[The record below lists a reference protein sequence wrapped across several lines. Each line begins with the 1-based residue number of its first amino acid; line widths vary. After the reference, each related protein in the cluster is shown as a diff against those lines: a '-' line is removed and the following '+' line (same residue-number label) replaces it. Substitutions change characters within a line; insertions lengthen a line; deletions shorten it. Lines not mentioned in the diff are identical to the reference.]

1 MPRLNGVAPIRT
13 LPFMDRT
20 PEWAWWVFAGAL
32 VLFLAMDL
40 LSHRGKHGDSYRAA
54 VFWTV
59 FWIGVGLAFNVFVW
73 VVMGPIPAQEY
84 LAAYLMEKS
93 LSVDNLFVF
102 LIIFSSLNIP
112 KEHQHKVLWLGIFG
126 ALVFRAIFIFL
137 GAEALERYEWVAFVF
152 GGLLLWAAWR
162 TFRHDPTEE
171 RENAIASF
179 LARHLPVSQ
188 HHHEGQFVAYEN
200 GRRVAT
206 SLLIAVIAL
215 ELTDILF
222 AVDSVPAAFSVT
234 RDTFLVYTSNAFAI
248 LGLRA
253 LYLVIARVLE
263 DLKYLHFGL
272 AAVLAFA
279 GLKMLLHDVVEIPP
293 LLSVGIIGLFIGVAV
308 LASVA
313 HVRRE
318 RRREQERAPEGRGPP
333 GGRLA
338 TSAPP

>member
-1 MPRLNGVAPIRT
+1 
-13 LPFMDRT
+13 MDPT
-20 PEWAWWVFAGAL
+20 PDWAWWVFAGAL
-32 VLFLAMDL
+32 VVFLAMDL
-40 LSHRGKHGDSYRAA
+40 VSHRGRHGDTYRAA

-59 FWIGVGLAFNVFVW
+59 FWIGVGLGFNVFVW
-73 VVMGPIPAQEY
+73 VVMGPVPAQEY

-112 KEHQHKVLWLGIFG
+112 KEHQHRVLWLGIFG

-137 GAEALERYEWVAFVF
+137 GASALERYEWVAFLF

-179 LARHLPVSQ
+179 LSRHLPVSQ
-188 HHHEGQFVAYEN
+188 HHHEGRFIAHEN
-200 GRRVAT
+200 GRRVVT
-206 SLLIAVIAL
+206 SLFIAVVAL

-222 AVDSVPAAFSVT
+222 AVDSVPAAFAVT

-263 DLKYLHFGL
+263 DLKYLHYGL
-272 AAVLAFA
+272 AGVLAFA
-279 GLKMLLHDVVEIPP
+279 GLKMLLHDAVEIPP
-293 LLSVGIIGLFIGVAV
+293 LLSVGIIASFIVIAV
-308 LASVA
+308 LASLR
-313 HVRRE
+313 HTRKE
-318 RRREQERAPEGRGPP
+318 RRRAGEVIPEPAPGVAPTSVPP
-333 GGRLA
+333 
-338 TSAPP
+338 

>member
-1 MPRLNGVAPIRT
+1 
-13 LPFMDRT
+13 MDNT
-20 PEWAWWVFAGAL
+20 PEWAWWVFGAAL
-32 VLFLAMDL
+32 LIFLSLDL
-40 LSHRGKHGDSYRAA
+40 LSHRGKHGESQRAA

-59 FWIGVGLAFNVFVW
+59 FWIGVGVGFNLFVW
-73 VVMGPIPAQEY
+73 VVMGGVAAQEY

-112 KEHQHKVLWLGIFG
+112 KEHQHRVLWLGIFG

-137 GAEALERYEWVAFVF
+137 GAAALERYEWVTFFF

-162 TFRHDPTEE
+162 TFRHDPTED
-171 RENAIASF
+171 RENPVVRLLS
-179 LARHLPVSQ
+179 RHLPVSR
-188 HHHEGQFVAYEN
+188 HHHGGKFIAHEN
-200 GRRVAT
+200 GRRVFT
-206 SLLIAVIAL
+206 SLFVAVIGL

-263 DLKYLHFGL
+263 DLRYLHYGL

-279 GLKMLLHDVVEIPP
+279 ALKMLLHEVVEIPP
-293 LLSVGIIGLFIGVAV
+293 LWSVVVIATFIGVAV
-308 LASVA
+308 AFSVRHA
-313 HVRRE
+313 
-318 RRREQERAPEGRGPP
+318 RREQRREGGSAPGSGE
-333 GGRLA
+333 LA
-338 TSAPP
+338 TSSSG